1 MPVSTPWGKD
11 WVATRVNELNEFS
24 HIFNMVDIG
33 AGVGTYGKLLR
44 PLFGGWVDFE
54 AIEVWEPYVEEYKLE
69 EIYNSVW
76 VADVVKERDVWPI
89 GTDLLIFGDVVEH
102 LPKADAKRILRDR
115 LGNVPRS
122 VQQLTLVAIPIVYV
136 PQGAVNGNPYEAHL
150 PENHWDEEEMASFL
164 LSMAAP
170 ADERIHAPI
179 AVDVLSGDV
188 VSYFLVRQGIWA
200 AEGVDPDVIEDGA
213 YSGRV
218 SVRRP

>member
-11 WVATRVNELNEFS
+11 WAVDRIRELNEYS
-24 HIFNMVDIG
+24 SIFNVVDVG

-44 PLFGGWVDFE
+44 PLFEGWVDFE
-54 AIEVWEPYVEEYKLE
+54 AVEVWEPYVEEYKLE
-69 EIYNSVW
+69 EIYNSVR
-76 VADVVKERDVWPI
+76 VADVLKERNVCPI
-89 GTDLLIFGDVVEH
+89 GTDLLIFGDVIEH
-102 LPKADAKRILRDR
+102 LPKADAKRILRNRID
-115 LGNVPRS
+115 NVPRS
-122 VQQLTLVAIPIVYV
+122 MQQLTLVAIPIVYV
-136 PQGAVNGNPYEAHL
+136 PQGAVYGNPYEAHL

-179 AVDVLSGDV
+179 AVDILSGDV

-200 AEGVDPDVIEDGA
+200 APGADPKVIEDGD
-213 YSGRV
+213 YVGRI